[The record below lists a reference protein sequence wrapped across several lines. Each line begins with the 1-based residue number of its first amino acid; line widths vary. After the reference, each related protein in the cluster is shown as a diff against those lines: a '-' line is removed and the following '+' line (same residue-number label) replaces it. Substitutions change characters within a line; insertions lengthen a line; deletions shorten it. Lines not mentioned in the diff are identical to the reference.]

1 MVARRTLPSKRNPLL
16 TPEHSPQCKSSLS
29 FLKTPHHTLT
39 HNPVEI
45 LVERRRLGSTNLD
58 VKPGQVGVANATRK
72 ENLGVFDYA
81 HLRVPLPADL
91 KGTGIFQLQANRK
104 FPEAYFLMRRSSDGY
119 LSATGMFKAAFPWA
133 SLEEEAAE
141 RKYITSLK
149 TTADDEVAGN
159 VWIPPDQAYN
169 SSRLILTAFGNVALE
184 LGTEYSMTLWIQALL
199 DPEPVHQSP
208 SDNISSPPIFRMA
221 KNTRTNVNGTAG
233 SPKSPK
239 SDVPESTS
247 TRPRTR
253 RSVSPTKIATPSRKI
268 ASPRKPRVP
277 KGSQRGASTRETSNA
292 LQDAIAES
300 PPALDGADDKVKVG
314 VETSVAI
321 AENGEEVTNTKVKV
335 EMPKGNSDL
344 PLPENT
350 EEMVRTAKE
359 MVEEARKLDSN
370 DSGKVS
376 GKGAGRKGKRKA
388 EEITGAEEEG
398 QESSSARPEKKA
410 KITVR
415 EHEQLKARSKALIGL
430 TATFTI
436 A

>member
-16 TPEHSPQCKSSLS
+16 TPEHSPQL
-29 FLKTPHHTLT
+29 
-39 HNPVEI
+39 EI

-159 VWIPPDQAYN
+159 VWIPPDQ
-169 SSRLILTAFGNVALE
+169 ALE

-436 A
+436 AAAIPYFFG